1 MTNISNDKYNK
12 IRLLL
17 LIIGIIAVVG
27 KAFCLI
33 NDEKS
38 ILSFFVGVLFI
49 IIAILSYCKLK
60 IELEEM
66 KELKKIEKFSLIM
79 EIGFGCIYFGIDGL
93 CNVLVFLT

>member
-1 MTNISNDKYNK
+1 M
-12 IRLLL
+12 
-17 LIIGIIAVVG
+17 VG

-49 IIAILSYCKLK
+49 IIAILSFCMFK

-66 KELKKIEKFSLIM
+66 KELKKIEKFNLIM
-79 EIGFGCIYFGIDGL
+79 EIVLMFIYFGIDGL
-93 CNVLVFLT
+93 YNVLVFLT